1 MGANSDAFGAV
12 PKGLLDSETWLVRRG
27 AADAA
32 YDAGSIDVK
41 PAGAKRV
48 RFRLQRQAIDDA
60 TGEAS
65 VQILSPLVD
74 GRGRIAVP
82 EGWGGCDVLMVCR
95 NERDETAA
103 AILSDAKAVG
113 FEVREAG
120 KDAKLLRCQQID
132 RVEVTTFVGAAFRPF
147 KMLSRAAKTKSGA
160 KTKAPARNAGADG
173 DTR

>member
-1 MGANSDAFGAV
+1 MSANSDAFGAV

-32 YDAGSIDVK
+32 YDAGSMDVK
-41 PAGAKRV
+41 PAGAERV
-48 RFRLQRQAIDDA
+48 RFRLQRQSIDDA

-95 NERDETAA
+95 NERGATAA
-103 AILSDAKAVG
+103 AILSDAKPVG

-120 KDAKLLRCQQID
+120 KDAGLLRCRAID
-132 RVEVTTFVGAAFRPF
+132 RAEVTTFAGAAFRPF
-147 KMLSRAAKTKSGA
+147 KMLSRAAGTKAGA